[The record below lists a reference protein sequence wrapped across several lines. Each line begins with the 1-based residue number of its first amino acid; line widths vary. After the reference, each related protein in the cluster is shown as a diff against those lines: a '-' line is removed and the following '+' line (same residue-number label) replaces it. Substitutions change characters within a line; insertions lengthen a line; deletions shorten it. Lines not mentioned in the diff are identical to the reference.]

1 MAYKRVD
8 TKVNGTPYRKES
20 FHVSYSEFAIWR
32 GCGLKYERD
41 VINED
46 CKPFNGNI
54 YTLFGTLIHE
64 YVQDMLA
71 EKRPLD
77 GFARPFKEDFEKIS
91 LKNMDLIDNYSPKLI
106 NEFSKDGILILDGIR
121 TRIKNSWKK
130 WTFIS
135 AEHKLLLEVPSN
147 FTANAIDDRK
157 LIENIVN
164 VRYNKGP
171 RFKGFI
177 DLVMKDEEG
186 NIVLIDLKTS
196 TRSWDRYKKSDQIIK
211 AQLKLYKYFY
221 HIETGTPLNKI
232 KTEYIVLIRKG
243 KTKIQKVE
251 HSFGKVALNNEM
263 NKLKDFF
270 NSVYI
275 NKVHLPSYNRNVC
288 KWCEWKSD
296 CNVL

>member
-41 VINED
+41 VINEE

-121 TRIKNSWKK
+121 TRIKNS
-130 WTFIS
+130 
-135 AEHKLLLEVPSN
+135 
-147 FTANAIDDRK
+147 
-157 LIENIVN
+157 
-164 VRYNKGP
+164 
-171 RFKGFI
+171 
-177 DLVMKDEEG
+177 
-186 NIVLIDLKTS
+186 
-196 TRSWDRYKKSDQIIK
+196 
-211 AQLKLYKYFY
+211 
-221 HIETGTPLNKI
+221 
-232 KTEYIVLIRKG
+232 
-243 KTKIQKVE
+243 
-251 HSFGKVALNNEM
+251 
-263 NKLKDFF
+263 
-270 NSVYI
+270 
-275 NKVHLPSYNRNVC
+275 
-288 KWCEWKSD
+288 
-296 CNVL
+296 